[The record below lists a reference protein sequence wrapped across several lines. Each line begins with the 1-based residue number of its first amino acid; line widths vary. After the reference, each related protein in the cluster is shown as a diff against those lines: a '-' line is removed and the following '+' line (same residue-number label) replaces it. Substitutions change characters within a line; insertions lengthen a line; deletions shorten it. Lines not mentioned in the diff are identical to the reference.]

1 MRVAI
6 HSEQPKYNYKF
17 SVADTGIIGVYG
29 VSGCGKSSLLN
40 ALAGYNDRNRGQA
53 IFNSRKL
60 EGVIKCSYMNQH
72 PILFPHWTV
81 LENLN
86 FALRY
91 TNNKVEQLDNLVTKL
106 ECNKL
111 LNKLP
116 SQLSGGEKQRIA
128 FIRTLLMIE
137 NNSLVLLDE
146 PFSALHPKLRKV
158 ALDLLIDYKKHCL
171 IFMVTHEVSEIYQ
184 YADELLLIEEGS
196 VIYKSSIQ
204 DAMVSRH
211 SYLPLA
217 SKVKLLGEN
226 FVIFAD
232 DVSINLEANPNSSIS
247 YQLNITIDEVTID
260 KNKAILKLNLL
271 EEHGNQSLFAKLT
284 TDSVKRLGLT
294 SNQKAVACFKS
305 FAHHSCD

>member
-1 MRVAI
+1 
-6 HSEQPKYNYKF
+6 
-17 SVADTGIIGVYG
+17 
-29 VSGCGKSSLLN
+29 
-40 ALAGYNDRNRGQA
+40 
-53 IFNSRKL
+53 
-60 EGVIKCSYMNQH
+60 
-72 PILFPHWTV
+72 
-81 LENLN
+81 
-86 FALRY
+86 
-91 TNNKVEQLDNLVTKL
+91 
-106 ECNKL
+106 
-111 LNKLP
+111 
-116 SQLSGGEKQRIA
+116 
-128 FIRTLLMIE
+128 
-137 NNSLVLLDE
+137 
-146 PFSALHPKLRKV
+146 
-158 ALDLLIDYKKHCL
+158 
-171 IFMVTHEVSEIYQ
+171 MVTHEVSEIYQ